1 MDWVHAMVEEIGGE
15 EMKEVGKLRK
25 LQKYFVLA
33 YKLSDDLIHET
44 VGEEVGDIALTAVI
58 EDDREK
64 QEKIKISR
72 ERLQKKLTRKVFKE

>member
-1 MDWVHAMVEEIGGE
+1 MVEEIGGE

-25 LQKYFVLA
+25 LQKYLVLA

-44 VGEEVGDIALTAVI
+44 VGDIALTAVI

-64 QEKIKISR
+64 KEKIKISR

>member
-1 MDWVHAMVEEIGGE
+1 
-15 EMKEVGKLRK
+15 MKEVGKLRK
-25 LQKYFVLA
+25 LQKYLVLA

-44 VGEEVGDIALTAVI
+44 VGEEEVGDIALTAVI

>member
-1 MDWVHAMVEEIGGE
+1 
-15 EMKEVGKLRK
+15 MKEVGKLRK
-25 LQKYFVLA
+25 LQKYLVLA

-44 VGEEVGDIALTAVI
+44 VGEEEVGDIALTAVI

-64 QEKIKISR
+64 KEKIKISR